1 MNIISDTIHYFKGLG
16 RFRDVVV
23 SPDGMKI
30 YVACDSSGSTSGPTG
45 GTTTTPA
52 NPGSILEFTY
62 QPPGG
67 MRSSNQLLTKNKI
80 IEDVK
85 NKTIDVYPNPA
96 ATFIIVYNYKDA
108 AGRTI
113 ELMDLNGRMVKRQ
126 LVSSLATRIETTGLS
141 NGLYILKVTA
151 SNGKV
156 LRTQKIIVQK

>member
-1 MNIISDTIHYFKGLG
+1 MSIISDTIHYFKGLG

-23 SPDGMKI
+23 SPDGLKI
-30 YVACDSSGSTSGPTG
+30 YVACDSSGQTSGPTG
-45 GTTTTPA
+45 GNLTVPA

-85 NKTIDVYPNPA
+85 NIPIDVYPNPSS
-96 ATFIIVYNYKDA
+96 TFFIVYNYKEA
-108 AGRTI
+108 GGRTI
-113 ELMDLNGRMVKRQ
+113 ELLDMNGRMMKRK
-126 LVSSLATRIETTGLS
+126 VVNSLATRIETTGLS
-141 NGLYILKVTA
+141 NGLYILRVTA